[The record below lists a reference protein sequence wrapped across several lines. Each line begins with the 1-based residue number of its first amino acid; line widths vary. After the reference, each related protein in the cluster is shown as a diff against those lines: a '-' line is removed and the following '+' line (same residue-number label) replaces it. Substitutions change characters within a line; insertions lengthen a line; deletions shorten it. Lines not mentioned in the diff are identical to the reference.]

1 MAACGPGPIPAN
13 SMTRTPDSGP
23 GRAASGFMFSGTLL
37 MRPIRSL
44 RAAQKGARHDLEH
57 DFVRTSVDAL
67 HARVG
72 PRARD
77 RILGHVAV
85 TAVELDAQVAGAALQ
100 LGHPAARARAPSEAR
115 VIERRIDHG
124 RRDQHA
130 VDAVLLDRLQ
140 HL

>member
-23 GRAASGFMFSGTLL
+23 GRAASGFIFSGTLL

-44 RAAQKGARHDLEH
+44 RAAQKAARHDLEH

-67 HARVG
+67 HARVV

-100 LGHPAARARAPSEAR
+100 LGHSVLRLGGLGRVEPAGHEL
-115 VIERRIDHG
+115 
-124 RRDQHA
+124 
-130 VDAVLLDRLQ
+130 VDASVDEGTADVELGA
-140 HL
+140 